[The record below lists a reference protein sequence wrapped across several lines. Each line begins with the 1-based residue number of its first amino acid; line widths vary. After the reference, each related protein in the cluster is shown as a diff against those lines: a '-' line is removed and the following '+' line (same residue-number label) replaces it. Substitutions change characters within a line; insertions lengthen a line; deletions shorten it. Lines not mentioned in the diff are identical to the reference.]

1 MIIKQI
7 TMTNTFNIAGADGN
21 VLVPVLSETGSLMA
35 YVLSADPTGMLRGLY
50 CSMTTLRPLLEHSLT
65 TVRALDTNSG
75 STPYGVLNYINAFG
89 CTGQPIIHKLK
100 TKKMA
105 KTRSTSGVS
114 ADRIKNDA
122 VFERT
127 RENMEEFS
135 RAGKA
140 AKLLRT
146 IFRDVTIHA
155 KDKITQARLVKVA
168 SRIVMADPINE
179 RGKRT
184 VNNGD
189 LQQLHDFHFNVR
201 AGIKDVLFVRYPVN
215 FNRVSG
221 EVTVNIPSFVPRNS
235 VQQAPGTTHF
245 RILAAAAAI
254 NFDTERH
261 EYAMQTTPELPFN
274 SDPLQATTLTLALPA
289 NSKDIV
295 VAALGI
301 EYYQMVNSRSYAL
314 KAGEYNAT
322 SIVLVDK
329 AA

>member
-1 MIIKQI
+1 
-7 TMTNTFNIAGADGN
+7 
-21 VLVPVLSETGSLMA
+21 
-35 YVLSADPTGMLRGLY
+35 
-50 CSMTTLRPLLEHSLT
+50 
-65 TVRALDTNSG
+65 
-75 STPYGVLNYINAFG
+75 
-89 CTGQPIIHKLK
+89 
-100 TKKMA
+100 MA
-105 KTRSTSGVS
+105 KTTSTSGVS
-114 ADRIKNDA
+114 ADRIKNDPA
-122 VFERT
+122 FERT

-140 AKLLRT
+140 AKLLRS

-155 KDKITQARLVKVA
+155 KDRITQARLVKVT

-201 AGIKDVLFVRYPVN
+201 AGIKDVLFVRCPMS

-221 EVTVNIPSFVPRNS
+221 EVTVNIPSFVPRIS

-245 RILAAAAAI
+245 RILAAAAAV
-254 NFDTERH
+254 NFDTEQH
-261 EYAMQTTPELPFN
+261 EYAMQATPELPFT
-274 SDPLQATTLTLALPA
+274 SDPTQAAALTLALPA

-314 KAGEYNAT
+314 KSGEYNAT
-322 SIVLVDK
+322 TIVLIDK
-329 AA
+329 TA